1 MKKNIGSKGDV
12 RRLSLYKAIEHG
24 KEHRKQYGTQGDYGK
39 LVDKN
44 CRNHGSCPY
53 CEGNRNYNT
62 RKRKQKADYSIK
74 EMLED

>member
-1 MKKNIGSKGDV
+1 M
-12 RRLSLYKAIEHG
+12 SLYKAIEHG

-44 CRNHGSCPY
+44 CRNHGGCPY

-62 RKRKQKADYSIK
+62 RKRKQKADYSLK
-74 EMLED
+74 ENKKGDRE